1 MRNLMLTAAVFASL
15 GGAAVAESH
24 AMVVRL
30 GTEGAYPPY
39 NFINDAGEV
48 AGFERELGDELCK
61 RAELTCE
68 WVTNDWDSIIPNLQ
82 SGNYDV
88 IIAGMSITDER
99 EEIIDFSQGYTP
111 PASSAFLALSSDV
124 DLMSGPVAAQAATIQ
139 AGYVAEQGMTLLEY
153 ATPEET
159 VAAVKNGEAVAVF
172 ADKDYL
178 VPIAAESG
186 GELVLMENEVAL
198 GGGVGLGFRDS
209 DDELRG
215 KFDAAIKSMK
225 CDGSLDAMI
234 KKPEYFGEEALVW
247 GDAGMEGC

>member
-1 MRNLMLTAAVFASL
+1 MKRLLTATALVAIS
-15 GGAAVAESH
+15 GAAQAQDI
-24 AMVVRL
+24 VRL

-39 NFINDAGEV
+39 NFINDAGQV
-48 AGFERELGDELCK
+48 AGFEREFGDELCK

-68 WVTNDWDSIIPNLQ
+68 WVVNDWDSIIPNLQ

-99 EEIIDFSQGYTP
+99 EEVIDFSQGYLP
-111 PASSAFLALSSDV
+111 PASSAYLALSADA
-124 DLMSGPVAAQAATIQ
+124 DLMSGAVAAQTSTIQ
-139 AGYVAEQGMTLLEY
+139 AAFVAENGMQLVEY

-159 VAAVKNGEAVAVF
+159 VAAVKNGEAVAVL

-186 GELVLMENEVAL
+186 GALVLLEKEESI

-209 DDELRG
+209 DDDLRG

-225 CDGSLDAMI
+225 CDGTLDAMI
-234 KKPEYFGEEALVW
+234 TKAEYFGPGAKTW
-247 GDAGMEGC
+247 GDAGKEGC

>member
-1 MRNLMLTAAVFASL
+1 MKRLLIATTLLAASGPAFAQD
-15 GGAAVAESH
+15 
-24 AMVVRL
+24 VVRL

-48 AGFERELGDELCK
+48 AGFEREFGDELCK
-61 RAELTCE
+61 RAALTCE
-68 WVTNDWDSIIPNLQ
+68 WTTNEWDSIIPNLQ

-99 EEIIDFSQGYTP
+99 EEVIDFSQGYLP
-111 PASSAFLALSSDV
+111 PASSAYLALAADT
-124 DLMSGPVAAQAATIQ
+124 DLKSGPVAAQTSTIQ
-139 AGYVAEQGMTLLEY
+139 AAFVAENGMQLVEY

-159 VAAVKNGEAVAVF
+159 VAAVKNGEAVAVL

-178 VPIAAESG
+178 APIAAESG
-186 GELVLMENEVAL
+186 GALVLLEKEESI

-209 DDELRG
+209 DDDLRG

-225 CDGSLDAMI
+225 CDGTLDAMI
-234 KKPEYFGEEALVW
+234 TKAEYFGPEAKVW
-247 GDAGMEGC
+247 GDAGKEGC